1 MSVDGV
7 DDCFGCAGI
16 RHVVYVISSCKA
28 GKSVVAGVPACGGGD
43 DAGRQ
48 AALVIGLDEGTEIE
62 VGLVG
67 GGLLLPIIHV
77 ACIGT

>member
-1 MSVDGV
+1 MFWS
-7 DDCFGCAGI
+7 C
-16 RHVVYVISSCKA
+16 RHPTRVYVIFSCEA
-28 GKSVVAGVPACGGGD
+28 GELVVGDIPACGGGD

-48 AALVIGLDEGTEIE
+48 VALVSGLDEGTEIE

-67 GGLLLPIIHV
+67 GGLLLPIVHV